1 MLTLCTIQT
10 QAGNYLISM
19 RHIHS
24 IMLIDGKTGEIIW
37 TLGGNQNDF
46 VELPQLGG
54 TESTQPLLTMRWQHH
69 ARFVPGTNE
78 TQMTLFD
85 NHVKVTSHG
94 ECNTQCSRGLHI
106 AIDDSVSPPTVRLLQ
121 EFLHPSKLQAQSQG
135 SVQVLSPSS
144 NDLGNVFV
152 GWGRCPT
159 FTEHNSTGETVMDV
173 QFSPWHSLDVP
184 DALDNYRAY
193 KMDWSATPWWDPAI
207 AARKNWKGELVV
219 YVSWNGATEVAS
231 WVIRGAAGN
240 LRVNQGEV
248 LARSRRTGFE
258 TKLTIGETVW
268 RYLWADAID
277 RDGNLIRSSE
287 VVDLDTAELSVAS
300 DLYSESGS
308 GVPDMPQ
315 PESLSKAAFIL
326 IATGSGILAMITVA
340 GCIILWRRYKSYSG
354 LSPGDFALDTDEES
368 GEESDDHDNE
378 IDDDGRDTIGETG
391 SVYSQSRREQASYS
405 RLLRAV
411 EGY

>member
-368 GEESDDHDNE
+368 G
-378 IDDDGRDTIGETG
+378 
-391 SVYSQSRREQASYS
+391 RRVMTMIMKSMMMAGIQ
-405 RLLRAV
+405 
-411 EGY
+411 